1 MPHRLYFIRH
11 GATDSTATNRVC
23 GASDV
28 PLSAQGEAEMACV
41 AKFLADKE
49 IGAVFS
55 SPLSRARNPAQSL
68 AQTRGVEHVAIDG
81 LAEVNFGKWEGL
93 SLMQVFARW
102 PLEAARTQR
111 ADATY
116 TFPGG
121 ENIGAF
127 QARVLKA
134 LGEICDR
141 LSGPAAVYTHGGVL
155 RVIVGSVNKLSL
167 AESKALS
174 FSTGSVTILDWTGDA
189 HRVSEMNLY
198 AHLAAVQSEGNRH

>member
-1 MPHRLYFIRH
+1 MPHRLYLIRH

-23 GASDV
+23 GSSDV
-28 PLSAQGEAEMACV
+28 PLSAQGEAEMECV
-41 AKFLADKE
+41 ARYLVDKE
-49 IGAVFS
+49 LGAVFS
-55 SPLSRARNPAQSL
+55 SPLSRARNPSLAMAQS
-68 AQTRGVEHVAIDG
+68 RGVEHRVMDG

-127 QARVLKA
+127 QERALKA
-134 LGEICDR
+134 LAGICDGLR
-141 LSGPAAVYTHGGVL
+141 GPAAVYTHGGVL
-155 RVIVGSVNKLSL
+155 RVIVGSLNKLSL

-174 FSTGSVTILDWTGDA
+174 FSTGSVTILDWAGNS
-189 HRVSEMNLY
+189 HRVTDMNLY
-198 AHLAAVQSEGNRH
+198 AHLNTIQTGEGTH

>member
-1 MPHRLYFIRH
+1 MPHRLYLIRH

-41 AKFLADKE
+41 AKYLADKE
-49 IGAVFS
+49 VGAVYS
-55 SPLSRARNPAQSL
+55 SPLSRARIPAQAL
-68 AQTRGVEHVAIDG
+68 AQSRAVKHTAIEE

-93 SLMQVFARW
+93 SFMQVFARW

-127 QARVLKA
+127 QARVLKG
-134 LGEICDR
+134 LEGICAG
-141 LSGPAAVYTHGGVL
+141 LSSPAAVYTHGGVL
-155 RVIVGSVNKLSL
+155 RVIVGSLNKLSL
-167 AESKALS
+167 AQSKALS
-174 FSTGSVTILDWTGDA
+174 FSTGSVTILDWTGET
-189 HRVSEMNLY
+189 HRVSDMNLY
-198 AHLAAVQSEGNRH
+198 AHLSSVQSSGGTH